1 VSTAEQRID
10 EIADCEFT
18 GKNIAA
24 QIAQYATLTQQFAH
38 DLARELANAED
49 AAMAAMRQLKGHP
62 ALGGVDVRWRAR
74 RVTRVLRE
82 ARALCE
88 GVSAEC
94 VAFNVQFRTEFAHL
108 LRMKRD
114 EKTGTYR
121 GKVDL

>member
-1 VSTAEQRID
+1 MSTAEKRID

-24 QIAQYATLTQQFAH
+24 QIAQYATLTQRLAH
-38 DLARELANAED
+38 DLARELSNAEE

-62 ALGGVDVRWRAR
+62 SLGGVDVRWRAR

-82 ARALCE
+82 TRELCH
-88 GVSAEC
+88 GISAEC
-94 VAFNVQFRTEFAHL
+94 VAFNVQFRTEFAHAL
-108 LRMKRD
+108 QMKRD
-114 EKTGTYR
+114 GTPKTYR